1 MTPCHST
8 LAIPSPTTNMP
19 IILVGNPNVGK
30 SVIFSRL
37 TRHYVDVSNY
47 PGTTVEVTRGRLS
60 INGNNTILID
70 TPGTNNLIPRSPDE
84 QVTSN
89 ILVSEPSRAVVQVA
103 DAKNL
108 TRTLLLTTQLIE
120 LGVPLVL
127 VLNMQD
133 EAMSRGIEIDAAA
146 LSRDLG
152 IDVIPAVATRGE
164 GLDDTLAAMECARP
178 GSFQIEFDP
187 ALEKAIALL
196 SALLPDSTSGQ
207 RALSIIALTD
217 DNIPAAF
224 PCKSHSEIAAI
235 RADLATQYK
244 VPLVYAINRQRVVAI
259 SNIVERVSHKQTRAD
274 EHVATKLGRLPTSV
288 YLVERILPIPLLQDF
303 LVGEY
308 GLVTMA
314 LSYGLAIILP
324 IVLTFFIAFSLLE
337 DIGYLPRLAVVLNRP
352 FKVLGLNGKAVLPM
366 VLGLGCDTM
375 ATMTTRILETRKERL
390 LVTLLLVL
398 GVPCS
403 AQLGVILGMIGYVS
417 PAAMAIWIGV
427 VTVVM
432 LTVGWLAARLI
443 PGQSSDFVVELP
455 PIRAPRLDNILFKT
469 LARLEWY
476 LKEVLPLFILGT
488 VILFVLDKI
497 GGLALVERLAAPLVQ
512 DFLGLPGAAT
522 NAFLIGFLRR
532 DYGAAGLFALAR
544 AGLLNT
550 NQMIVSLV
558 VITLFIPC
566 IANFLVIIKEYG
578 AKTAAWVT
586 ATVVPLAFAVGG
598 LLNTIFNVL
607 GLSF

>member
-1 MTPCHST
+1 
-8 LAIPSPTTNMP
+8 
-19 IILVGNPNVGK
+19 
-30 SVIFSRL
+30 
-37 TRHYVDVSNY
+37 
-47 PGTTVEVTRGRLS
+47 
-60 INGNNTILID
+60 
-70 TPGTNNLIPRSPDE
+70 
-84 QVTSN
+84 
-89 ILVSEPSRAVVQVA
+89 
-103 DAKNL
+103 
-108 TRTLLLTTQLIE
+108 
-120 LGVPLVL
+120 
-127 VLNMQD
+127 
-133 EAMSRGIEIDAAA
+133 
-146 LSRDLG
+146 
-152 IDVIPAVATRGE
+152 
-164 GLDDTLAAMECARP
+164 
-178 GSFQIEFDP
+178 
-187 ALEKAIALL
+187 
-196 SALLPDSTSGQ
+196 
-207 RALSIIALTD
+207 
-217 DNIPAAF
+217 
-224 PCKSHSEIAAI
+224 
-235 RADLATQYK
+235 
-244 VPLVYAINRQRVVAI
+244 
-259 SNIVERVSHKQTRAD
+259 
-274 EHVATKLGRLPTSV
+274 
-288 YLVERILPIPLLQDF
+288 
-303 LVGEY
+303 
-308 GLVTMA
+308 
-314 LSYGLAIILP
+314 
-324 IVLTFFIAFSLLE
+324 
-337 DIGYLPRLAVVLNRP
+337 
-352 FKVLGLNGKAVLPM
+352 
-366 VLGLGCDTM
+366 
-375 ATMTTRILETRKERL
+375 
-390 LVTLLLVL
+390 
-398 GVPCS
+398 
-403 AQLGVILGMIGYVS
+403 MIGYVS